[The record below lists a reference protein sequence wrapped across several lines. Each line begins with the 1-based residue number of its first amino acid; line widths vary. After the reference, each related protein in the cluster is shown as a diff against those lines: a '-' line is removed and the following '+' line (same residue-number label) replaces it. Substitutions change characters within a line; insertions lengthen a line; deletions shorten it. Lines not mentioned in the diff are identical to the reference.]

1 MTRLTRAQ
9 RRAILALSA
18 TVAFLTPACAHAD
31 PITATIVAVVNVIG
45 GATIAAAVGNF
56 LIAYGAIIY
65 STAAS
70 WALSKVSGAK
80 AASAKD
86 RQASVATLSVGEVAR
101 EALVGEAG
109 TGGSLVDGYYY
120 GGKNGTDW
128 NVLVIAVADHRC
140 HALTGYYVQ
149 DTYRTHTGDGVVPGY
164 NGQLKVWWRPGAA
177 DDAPL
182 PPEISGLGPAVADGA
197 LRGVARVIV
206 AYQAD
211 APDAKN
217 PIWTTGRPSF
227 VWVVKGLLCYD
238 PRKDDTVEGGFG
250 GHRWDDPS
258 TREWS
263 ENAEVIR
270 YNIARG
276 IYFLDQ
282 VDQPAALMLGRGLTA
297 YEAPPERVAPIA
309 NVCDEL
315 VEVIDAETG
324 ETRHEPRYRVGGVI
338 GADQT
343 FDTVEQWFADAMGG
357 HIVQPE
363 GGVAVEPGYAR
374 NPVADITDNDL
385 VVGEAVQWS
394 DEVSDGDR
402 INSVVVSYV
411 EPDQKFAMTTAGV
424 LRDEADIVADGGPKE
439 LQLSLVLVRHRS
451 QALRI
456 GEIRRRSAR
465 LEKRGALVLGP
476 EYAGLEEGDWITYTS
491 ERRTGGQPI
500 TMRVARYGLAAN
512 WRNSLAL
519 EQTAFS
525 VYGAGGPAVVVP
537 TVPVEIPPGAL
548 ALDGVSVIP
557 ILLQGENDSLL
568 PAVAVG
574 WETPVDSAITTIRV
588 EVRLQGQLATTP
600 TSTTEVNAGQLVVTN
615 GVPPAAHIEVR
626 LVPLGAP
633 GRSIVPSNWISVTTG
648 GLVATDTINIGEFT
662 KEQLR
667 TWTQLTDLANANS
680 RDALIRVA
688 NAMAVAEAAD
698 QDLLGQIRPAS
709 GRPIGATLDDQVRIV
724 EDNTQAI
731 AEHYV
736 EMTVGFANA
745 AAALSLE
752 MLTRATADEA
762 LSVFQINLAAVV
774 ADNYATV
781 TSQLATLTTN
791 QSATATA
798 LTALTTNFNNNVASV
813 STQLTTLSN
822 AQSAQASSISSL
834 SSTVSGHTSSISFIA
849 TTLATLNGQVG
860 AAVGVNLTVDG
871 RSIGWKGINSGATGG
886 WVMDGDYF
894 FFRTSGGDRQL
905 VSILG
910 DLIYL
915 GTNVRIGGNLV
926 VEGTIDAPQLASR
939 AATSVSRSSAS
950 WVMSG
955 SGGYQT
961 LLSHYVY
968 LSKAGTID
976 VHAAISQHFPSGD
989 RSWALE
995 LYIDGGLEYR
1005 TYGANAQDSVPL
1017 SGSRDCAAGYRLV
1030 EILWSGHS
1038 STNVDYRSMTSMA
1051 SW

>member
-1 MTRLTRAQ
+1 MTRLTRAR

-18 TVAFLTPACAHAD
+18 AVALFTPAYAHAD

-56 LIAYGAIIY
+56 LIAYGAVIY

-101 EALVGEAG
+101 EALIGEAG
-109 TGGSLVDGYYY
+109 TGGSLVDGYYF

-140 HALTGYYVQ
+140 YALTGFYVN
-149 DTYRTHTGDGVVPGY
+149 DTFVTFAGDGVVSGY
-164 NGQLKVWWRPGAA
+164 NGQLKVWWRPGTAN
-177 DDAPL
+177 DAPL
-182 PPEISGLGPAVADGA
+182 PSEISGLGPAVADGA
-197 LRGVARVIV
+197 LQGVARVIV

-263 ENAEVIR
+263 ENAEICR

-297 YEAPPERVAPIA
+297 YEAPPERVAAIA
-309 NVCDEL
+309 NVCDEM
-315 VEVIDAETG
+315 VEVVDADTG

-357 HIVQPE
+357 HIIQPE

-374 NPVADITDNDL
+374 NPVADITDADL

-439 LQLSLVLVRHRS
+439 LPLSLVLVRHRS

-491 ERRTGGQPI
+491 DRRTDSQPV
-500 TMRVARYGLAAN
+500 TMRVARYALAAN

-548 ALDGVSVIP
+548 ALDGVTAAP
-557 ILLQGENDSLL
+557 IVLQGENDSLL
-568 PAVAVG
+568 PAVAAG
-574 WETPVDSAITTIRV
+574 WETPVDSAITSVRV

-626 LVPLGAP
+626 LIPLGAP
-633 GRSIVPSNWISVTTG
+633 GRSIVPSNWISITTG

-662 KEQLR
+662 KEQLK
-667 TWTQLTDLANANS
+667 TWTQLTDLANANA
-680 RDALIRVA
+680 RDALIRIA
-688 NAMAVAEAAD
+688 AAVAQASAWD
-698 QDLLGQIRPAS
+698 QDLLGQILPES
-709 GRPIGATLDDQVRIV
+709 GRPIGATIDDQVRIV

-731 AEHYV
+731 VEHHE
-736 EMTVGFANA
+736 EMLVGFANA
-745 AAALSLE
+745 AAALSAE
-752 MLTRATADEA
+752 MIVRATADEA
-762 LSVFQINLAAVV
+762 LSVYQVNLAAVV
-774 ADNYATV
+774 SNNYATV
-781 TSQLATLTTN
+781 TSQLGTLTTN
-791 QSATATA
+791 QSATASA
-798 LTALTTNFNNNVASV
+798 LTTLTTNFNNNVASV
-813 STQLTTLSN
+813 SSQLTALSN
-822 AQSAQASSISSL
+822 ADIAQASSISTL
-834 SSTVSGHTSSISFIA
+834 SSTVGGHTSSISIIS
-849 TTLATLNGQVG
+849 TTLSTLSGQVG
-860 AAVGVNLTVDG
+860 AAFGIRLAAGNKA
-871 RSIGWKGINSGATGG
+871 IGFKGINNGIEGG
-886 WVMDGDYF
+886 FLFDADYF
-894 FFRTSGGDRQL
+894 GISTG
-905 VSILG
+905 
-910 DLIYL
+910 L
-915 GTNVRIGGNLV
+915 GTAYPFFVSGSTVYMSNVAISGNLV
-926 VEGTIDAPQLASR
+926 VAGTVDAPQLASR
-939 AATSVSRSSAS
+939 AATSVSRSNAS
-950 WVMSG
+950 WTQSG
-955 SGGYQT
+955 SGGYQSI
-961 LLSHYVY
+961 LSHYVY
-968 LSKAGTID
+968 LAKYGTVD
-976 VHAAISQHFPSGD
+976 VHAAISQHFPSGN
-989 RSWALE
+989 RNWAFE
-995 LYIDGGLEYR
+995 LYIDGSLVYR
-1005 TYGANAQDSVPL
+1005 TYGANGQDSVPL
-1017 SGSRDCAAGYRLV
+1017 SGSLDCSPGYRLV
-1030 EILWSGHS
+1030 EILWLGDG
-1038 STNVDYRSMTSMA
+1038 STNIDYRSMTSMA